1 MIPRWYILL
10 SLLLGLNP
18 SILSQ
23 TINRYALVIDEL
35 LPDPLPSAGL
45 PSFEFI
51 ELKNTSNSPIQLRGC
66 KISDGSST
74 AIINSSFVLQPDSFI
89 IICSNS
95 AITSFNQF
103 GSVIGV
109 SSFPS
114 LNNDADIISLYA
126 SNGNILHSVAYDI
139 SWYNNSV
146 KQEGGWTLEMID
158 TGNPCSGVSNWKASM
173 DARGGTP
180 GTINSVNDINKDD
193 QPPALLRTYTIDSLT
208 LVAVFDESLDSN
220 AAADA
225 NHYQLNNAIKVIFAI
240 PEQPLFR
247 EVRLGLNSPLAKEI
261 IYELSVK
268 SLNDCAGNEIGT
280 VNKTKAA
287 LPITADTMNIVIN
300 EILFNPASDGFDYVE
315 IYNRS
320 KSSFDCRQLYIAN
333 RNSLGT
339 ISNIKQVCTSSLLL
353 FPGDFLVLT
362 ESRRWLQQNYVVKN
376 PSQVLE
382 LSELP
387 SLPDDKGVIILL
399 NHEGKIVDELQYNR
413 QWHFPLLNNDDG
425 VSLERIDYNQPTQ
438 LSSNWTSAA
447 STLGF
452 GTPSYQNS
460 QYRAD
465 LQIKGDI
472 STQPKVFSPDN
483 DGFDDFVTIG
493 YRLEEPGYVANISI
507 YDIAGRTVRS
517 LVRNATL
524 SNTGSFR
531 WDGLSDTQQKLPV
544 GHYIIVTELFNLRGR
559 VRRFKNVVVVARK
572 L

>member
-1 MIPRWYILL
+1 MIRRGYILL
-10 SLLLGLNP
+10 SFLLVANQ
-18 SILSQ
+18 SVLSQ
-23 TINRYALVIDEL
+23 EINRYALIIDEL
-35 LPDPLPSAGL
+35 LPDPLPSVGL

-51 ELKNTSNSPIQLRGC
+51 ELKNTSTSPIQLRGC
-66 KISDGSST
+66 KIGDGTGT
-74 AIINSSFVLQPDSFI
+74 AIINSSFVLQPDSFV

-109 SSFPS
+109 SNFPS

-126 SNGNILHSVAYDI
+126 PGGNILHTVAYDI
-139 SWYNNSV
+139 SWYNNSI

-158 TGNPCSGVSNWKASM
+158 TGNPCSGISNWKASI

-193 QPPALLRTYTIDSLT
+193 QPPALLRTYTTDSLT
-208 LVAVFDESLDSN
+208 LVAVFDEPLDSN
-220 AAADA
+220 SAANAD
-225 NHYQLNNAIKVIFAI
+225 HYLLNNGIKVVFAI

-247 EVRLGLNSPLAKEI
+247 EVRLKLSSALIKEN
-261 IYELSVK
+261 IYELTVR
-268 SLNDCAGNEIGT
+268 SLSDCAGNEIGLI
-280 VNKTKAA
+280 NKTKAG
-287 LPITADTMNIVIN
+287 LPVVADTMNIVIN
-300 EILFNPASDGFDYVE
+300 EILFNPVSDGFDYVE

-320 KSSFDCRQLYIAN
+320 KFIFDCRQLYIAN
-333 RNSLGT
+333 RNNLGT

-362 ESRRWLQQNYVVKN
+362 ESGRWLQQNYTVKN

-413 QWHFPLLNNDDG
+413 QWHFPLLNNEEG

-438 LSSNWTSAA
+438 LSSNWGSAA

-472 STQPKVFSPDN
+472 SAEPKIFSPDN

-507 YDIAGRTVRS
+507 YDASGRSVRS
-517 LVRNATL
+517 LVRNVTL
-524 SNTGSFR
+524 SLTGSFR
-531 WDGLSDTQQKLPV
+531 WDGLNDAQQKLPA
-544 GHYIIVTELFNLRGR
+544 GHYIIVTELFNLKGR
-559 VRRFKNVVVVARK
+559 VRRFKNVVVLGRR